1 MKNNKPHFLLVHGA
15 WHGGWVWKEMADL
28 LRYQGYSVSC
38 PTQTGLGE
46 RKHLISSDITLEIFI
61 EDIVNHIISEDLY
74 NIILVGHSFAGSTIS
89 GVADKL
95 KDRIKQLIYL
105 DAVILLNGQSPFDI
119 APVEVVNERIAL
131 AEQSE
136 GKLSVPSPKA
146 EAFGVF
152 DVRKSLLLES
162 KLTPHPLSTF
172 KSKLALKNEI
182 GNGLPLS
189 YIICTDPVY
198 KSLESSR
205 EIVKK
210 MNWPIFELKS
220 GHNAMFTHPKETLN
234 LFMKICN

>member
-172 KSKLALKNEI
+172 KSKLVLKNKI

>member
-1 MKNNKPHFLLVHGA
+1 MKNNIPHFLLVHGA

-172 KSKLALKNEI
+172 KSKLVLKNKI

>member
-28 LRYQGYSVSC
+28 LIYQGYSVSC

-172 KSKLALKNEI
+172 KSKLVLKNEI

>member
-1 MKNNKPHFLLVHGA
+1 MKNNIPQFLLVHGA

-46 RKHLISSDITLEIFI
+46 RKHLISSDITLQIFI

-172 KSKLALKNEI
+172 KSKLVLKNEI